1 MRTKKERSWTRK
13 VGDASVGVASGTE
26 QEGTIV
32 EFQRLLSPQNQ
43 PHDVLGHPRHST
55 HLMVK
60 QAHCYNNLS
69 SSMGQP
75 GLKSDVALISQNP
88 RSSREP

>member
-1 MRTKKERSWTRK
+1 M
-13 VGDASVGVASGTE
+13 
-26 QEGTIV
+26 V
-32 EFQRLLSPQNQ
+32 E
-43 PHDVLGHPRHST
+43 
-55 HLMVK
+55 

-88 RSSREP
+88 RSS